1 VSFAIEPREIGLLIV
16 RFVSNNRRGR
26 YMLCD
31 PGPKSGMESDTACS
45 ERIPRQK
52 DARSR
57 DRVNCRVGVRLPFP
71 PLERLGAQSER

>member
-1 VSFAIEPREIGLLIV
+1 
-16 RFVSNNRRGR
+16 
-26 YMLCD
+26 MLCD